1 MLKTSGHVK
10 KHYKACCTI
19 FDTFNTCA
27 QAYKKTLQD
36 GLDVQGLPTF
46 IFEDFLVE
54 IEKWA
59 LKIQNPNDRDIFR
72 GDMLE
77 ILAEMFF
84 GAFANDPAV
93 GLTGYTP
100 VPLPKDYG
108 VDGTG
113 SNAAGTACAVQV
125 KYRGDPTDYVTYAE
139 IARTFTSAV
148 LQLGVPLYNG
158 SDNIFIF
165 TSAYDV
171 TVACK
176 TVMGNKIHVLSRG
189 IIKSKIDNNVSFW
202 EYAFMEIYNLFSQG
216 GSLYRT

>member
-1 MLKTSGHVK
+1 MLKTAGHVK

-19 FDTFNTCA
+19 FDAFKRGNTFES
-27 QAYKKTLQD
+27 Y
-36 GLDVQGLPTF
+36 
-46 IFEDFLVE
+46 LVE

-59 LKIQNPNDRDIFR
+59 SRIQDPDERNIFR

-77 ILAEMFF
+77 VLAEIFF

-100 VPLPKDYG
+100 VPLPEDYG
-108 VDGTG
+108 MDGQG
-113 SNAAGTACAVQV
+113 KNAAGTDCAVQI
-125 KYRGDPTDYVTYAE
+125 KYRGDPTDLVTYAE

-148 LQLGVPLYNG
+148 LQRGLPLYNG

-176 TVMGNKIHVLSRG
+176 TVMGDKIHILNRG
-189 IIKSKIDNNVSFW
+189 IIQNMIDNNVSFW
-202 EYAFMEIYNLFSQG
+202 EYAFNEICDVFNQRSALCH
-216 GSLYRT
+216 T

>member
-1 MLKTSGHVK
+1 MLKTAGHVK

-19 FDTFNTCA
+19 FDVFNNR
-27 QAYKKTLQD
+27 K
-36 GLDVQGLPTF
+36 GVDVT
-46 IFEDFLVE
+46 FEDYLAE

-59 LKIQNPNDRDIFR
+59 SKIQDDEERDIFR

-77 ILAEMFF
+77 ILAEIFF

-100 VPLPKDYG
+100 VPLPEDYG
-108 VDGTG
+108 VDGVG
-113 SNAAGTACAVQV
+113 NNSAGIACAVQV
-125 KYRGDPTDYVTYAE
+125 KYRGDPTDLVTYAE

-148 LQLGVPLYNG
+148 LQRSLPLYNG

-176 TVMGNKIHVLSRG
+176 TVMGDKIHILNRA
-189 IIKSKIDNNVSFW
+189 IIQSKIDNNVSFW
-202 EYAFMEIYNLFSQG
+202 EYAFNEIKDTFFG
-216 GSLYRT
+216 K

>member
-1 MLKTSGHVK
+1 MLKTAGHVK
-10 KHYKACCTI
+10 KYYKACCTI
-19 FDTFNTCA
+19 FDVFNSRRGVKVT
-27 QAYKKTLQD
+27 
-36 GLDVQGLPTF
+36 
-46 IFEDFLVE
+46 FEDYLAE

-59 LKIQNPNDRDIFR
+59 LKIHNPDVEKEIEERNVFR

-100 VPLPKDYG
+100 VPLPEDYG
-108 VDGTG
+108 MDGQG
-113 SNAAGTACAVQV
+113 NNAAGIDCAVQV
-125 KYRGDPTDYVTYAE
+125 KYRGDPTDLVTYAE

-148 LQLGVPLYNG
+148 LQRGLPLYNG

-165 TSAYDV
+165 TSAFDV

-176 TVMGNKIHVLSRG
+176 TVMGNKIHVLNRG
-189 IIKSKIDNNVSFW
+189 IIQQKIDNNVSFW
-202 EYAFMEIYNLFSQG
+202 EYAFNEVKEVFHV
-216 GSLYRT
+216 

>member
-1 MLKTSGHVK
+1 MLKTAGHVK

-19 FDTFNTCA
+19 FDAFNIRKGVNVT
-27 QAYKKTLQD
+27 
-36 GLDVQGLPTF
+36 
-46 IFEDFLVE
+46 FEDFLVE
-54 IEKWA
+54 VEKWA
-59 LKIQNPNDRDIFR
+59 VKIKDPDEQNVFR

-100 VPLPKDYG
+100 VPLSEDYG

-113 SNAAGTACAVQV
+113 NNAAGTDCAVQV
-125 KYRGDPTDYVTYAE
+125 KYRGDPTELVTYAE

-148 LQLGVPLYNG
+148 LQLGLPLYNG

-171 TVACK
+171 TVPCK
-176 TVMGNKIHVLSRG
+176 TVMGNKIHILSRG
-189 IIKSKIDNNVSFW
+189 IIKNKIDSVRSKS
-202 EYAFMEIYNLFSQG
+202 IYFFTSQILKLKILYTSRN
-216 GSLYRT
+216 SL

>member
-1 MLKTSGHVK
+1 VLKTAGHVK

-19 FDTFNTCA
+19 F
-27 QAYKKTLQD
+27 
-36 GLDVQGLPTF
+36 
-46 IFEDFLVE
+46 EDFNNRKGVNVTFENFLAE

-59 LKIQNPNDRDIFR
+59 SKIIEQEDQDIFR

-93 GLTGYTP
+93 GLIGYTP
-100 VPLPKDYG
+100 VPLPEDYG
-108 VDGTG
+108 MDGMG
-113 SNAAGTACAVQV
+113 NNAAGTTCAVQV
-125 KYRGDPTDYVTYAE
+125 KYRGDPTDLVTYAE

-148 LQLGVPLYNG
+148 LQRNLPLYNG

-176 TVMGNKIHVLSRG
+176 TVMGNKIHILNRG
-189 IIKSKIDNNVSFW
+189 IIQNKIDNNVSFW
-202 EYAFMEIYNLFSQG
+202 EYTFNEIKEVFNV
-216 GSLYRT
+216 

>member
-19 FDTFNTCA
+19 FDDFKNRQGVNATFEA
-27 QAYKKTLQD
+27 
-36 GLDVQGLPTF
+36 
-46 IFEDFLVE
+46 FLVE
-54 IEKWA
+54 IEKRA
-59 LKIQNPNDRDIFR
+59 SKISDQEEQDNFR

-84 GAFANDPAV
+84 GAFSNDPAV

-100 VPLPKDYG
+100 IPLPEDYG

-113 SNAAGTACAVQV
+113 NNAAGTKCAVQV
-125 KYRGDPTDYVTYAE
+125 KYRGDPMNSVTYAE

-148 LQLGVPLYNG
+148 LQLGLPLYNG
-158 SDNIFIF
+158 SNNIFIF

-176 TVMGNKIHVLSRG
+176 TVMGDKIHVLTRS
-189 IIKSKIDNNVSFW
+189 IIQSKIDNNVSFW
-202 EYAFMEIYNLFSQG
+202 EYAFNEIYAIFDQK
-216 GSLYRT
+216 

>member
-1 MLKTSGHVK
+1 MLKTAGHVK

-19 FDTFNTCA
+19 FDAFKKGVTLE
-27 QAYKKTLQD
+27 AYLA
-36 GLDVQGLPTF
+36 
-46 IFEDFLVE
+46 E

-59 LKIQNPNDRDIFR
+59 SKILVDEDKNIFR

-93 GLTGYTP
+93 GLTDYTP
-100 VPLPKDYG
+100 VPLPEDYG
-108 VDGTG
+108 LDGTG
-113 SNAAGTACAVQV
+113 TNAAGVACAVQV
-125 KYRGDPTDYVTYAE
+125 KYRGDPTDSVTYAE
-139 IARTFTSAV
+139 IARTFTSGV
-148 LQLGVPLYNG
+148 LQKGLPLHTG

-176 TVMGNKIHVLSRG
+176 TVMGDKIHVLNRG
-189 IIKSKIDNNVSFW
+189 IIQSKIDNNVSFW
-202 EYAFMEIYNLFSQG
+202 EHAFNEICTVFNVG
-216 GSLYRT
+216 GI

>member
-1 MLKTSGHVK
+1 MLKTAGHVK

-19 FDTFNTCA
+19 FDVFNNRRGVGVT
-27 QAYKKTLQD
+27 
-36 GLDVQGLPTF
+36 
-46 IFEDFLVE
+46 FEDYLVE

-59 LKIQNPNDRDIFR
+59 SKIQDPNPVIQQDKRNTFR

-77 ILAEMFF
+77 VLAEIFF

-108 VDGTG
+108 VDGVG
-113 SNAAGTACAVQV
+113 NNAAGTDCAVQV
-125 KYRGDPTDYVTYAE
+125 KYRGDPTDLVTYAE

-148 LQLGVPLYNG
+148 LQMNLPLYNG

-176 TVMGNKIHVLSRG
+176 TVMGNKIHILNRG
-189 IIKSKIDNNVSFW
+189 IIQNKIDNSVSFW
-202 EYAFMEIYNLFSQG
+202 EYAFNEVREVFHV
-216 GSLYRT
+216 

>member
-10 KHYKACCTI
+10 KHYRACCTI
-19 FDTFNTCA
+19 FDAFNTRRGVNV
-27 QAYKKTLQD
+27 T
-36 GLDVQGLPTF
+36 
-46 IFEDFLVE
+46 FEDFLVE
-54 IEKWA
+54 IERWA
-59 LKIQNPNDRDIFR
+59 VKIQDPDEQNVFR

-100 VPLPKDYG
+100 VPLPEDYG

-113 SNAAGTACAVQV
+113 NNAAGTDCAVQV
-125 KYRGDPTDYVTYAE
+125 KYRGDPTDLVTYAE

-148 LQLGVPLYNG
+148 LQLGLPLYNG

-176 TVMGNKIHVLSRG
+176 TVMGNKIHILSRG
-189 IIKSKIDNNVSFW
+189 IIKNKIDNNVSFW
-202 EYAFMEIYNLFSQG
+202 DYAYNEIYNLFSQG
-216 GSLYRT
+216 GSLCHTQVSQP